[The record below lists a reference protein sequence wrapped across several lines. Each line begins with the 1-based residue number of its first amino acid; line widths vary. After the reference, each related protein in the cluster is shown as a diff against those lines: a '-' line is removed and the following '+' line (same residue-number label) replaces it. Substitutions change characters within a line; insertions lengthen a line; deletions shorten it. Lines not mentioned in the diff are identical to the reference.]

1 MMIQQQTFDLKESAD
16 ELKVIAAVIH
26 LLSTGQQQQAV
37 EVLIAR
43 HDFLM
48 REPTLKAY
56 GT

>member
-1 MMIQQQTFDLKESAD
+1 MIQQQTFDLKESAD
-16 ELKVIAAVIH
+16 ELVMISALLK
-26 LLSTGQQQQAV
+26 LLSTGQQQQAI
-37 EVLIAR
+37 EMLIAR